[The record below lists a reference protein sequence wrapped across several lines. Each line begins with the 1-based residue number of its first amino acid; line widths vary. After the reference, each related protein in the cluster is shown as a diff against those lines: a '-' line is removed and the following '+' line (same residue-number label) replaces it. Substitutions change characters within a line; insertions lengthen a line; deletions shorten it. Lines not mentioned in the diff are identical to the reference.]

1 MPLEDTTPYSFS
13 ASRATAEHLSPNEL
27 SWVLTLN
34 VDTCDLS
41 EPAATFLTT
50 THISKARKLQ
60 ERMLS
65 NRVAA
70 HNSRKRK
77 KEKAETLEETVK
89 KLQEINK
96 ELLEQV
102 RTATL
107 ENDMLKANLRCMGV
121 QH

>member
-1 MPLEDTTPYSFS
+1 
-13 ASRATAEHLSPNEL
+13 
-27 SWVLTLN
+27 
-34 VDTCDLS
+34 
-41 EPAATFLTT
+41 
-50 THISKARKLQ
+50 
-60 ERMLS
+60 MLS